1 MANRENTFVE
11 ITPEVLLKAYAC
23 GIFPMAESA
32 DDPALYW
39 IEPDM
44 RGIIPLEGFHV
55 PARLARTIRSTP
67 WTVHVDRDFDAVIDG
82 CAEPKQDRARTWIN
96 MRIRRIY
103 RALYDR
109 GHCHSVE
116 VYDGHELIGGLYGV
130 VLGRA
135 FFGESMFHRAR
146 DASKIA
152 LVHLIARLIAGN
164 YRLLDTQY
172 VTEHLK
178 TFGAVEVPKRRY
190 HRLLEGALI
199 GDADFAA
206 LPLDRPLR
214 VLRHWPSF
222 KTSPRHHARPS
233 PNRLAPRRRH
243 KARRRLPRPRLA
255 FRLLRRPLPPT
266 CTLFS
271 CRIGRRFRNVRIL
284 SSFTVGDPHI
294 VDRMLDRVQARA
306 CREHPAREDPL
317 DLALECHFV
326 DCNEGIGVRRLGR
339 RTRIANARRHLER
352 TELHGFVDG
361 DFERNDAAGDFV
373 EA

>member
-1 MANRENTFVE
+1 
-11 ITPEVLLKAYAC
+11 
-23 GIFPMAESA
+23 MAESA

-190 HRLLEGALI
+190 HRLLEDALI

-206 LPLDRPLR
+206 LPLDRPL
-214 VLRHWPSF
+214 SG
-222 KTSPRHHARPS
+222 AQA
-233 PNRLAPRRRH
+233 LAIIQDEP
-243 KARRRLPRPRLA
+243 
-255 FRLLRRPLPPT
+255 
-266 CTLFS
+266 
-271 CRIGRRFRNVRIL
+271 
-284 SSFTVGDPHI
+284 
-294 VDRMLDRVQARA
+294 
-306 CREHPAREDPL
+306 
-317 DLALECHFV
+317 
-326 DCNEGIGVRRLGR
+326 
-339 RTRIANARRHLER
+339 
-352 TELHGFVDG
+352 
-361 DFERNDAAGDFV
+361 
-373 EA
+373 